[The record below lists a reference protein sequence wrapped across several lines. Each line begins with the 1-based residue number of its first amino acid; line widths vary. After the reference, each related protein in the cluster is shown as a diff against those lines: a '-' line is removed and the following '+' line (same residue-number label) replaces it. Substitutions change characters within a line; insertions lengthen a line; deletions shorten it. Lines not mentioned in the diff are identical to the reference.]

1 MYLQNKFFVLLGL
14 CSGLVACGP
23 QQYYVPVTNQ
33 VGNAQPLSKTADTI
47 RIILPHD
54 YPHNI
59 EMARQ
64 KGSNWLSWS
73 KFARYEMSAKQQTE
87 DRLQALGYNV
97 VDIGL
102 NPKND
107 GHPNVIA
114 LVESAEDP
122 SKAHNVIRTWTEPSY
137 TDTMGNP
144 TAWDTKA
151 VAYTM
156 KHIDYKVTLVRPNG
170 NNNPLLKCI
179 TDNNFSTGFCIAP
192 EHPDNYEVIF
202 TGTGSM
208 STDAN
213 SPSYILDHITT
224 AVWHDYPNMMG
235 QYKVFLYSQPHPE
248 VIRVEP
254 DSPKKGS

>member
-1 MYLQNKFFVLLGL
+1 MYLKNKLCILLGC
-14 CSGLVACGP
+14 CSVLTACGP
-23 QQYYVPVTNQ
+23 NEYYVPVNNQ
-33 VGNAQPLSKTADTI
+33 VGNAQALSKTADTI
-47 RIILPHD
+47 RIIMPYSFPKL
-54 YPHNI
+54 I
-59 EMARQ
+59 KKARSDD
-64 KGSNWLSWS
+64 KDWL
-73 KFARYEMSAKQQTE
+73 KYDRAGRYNLSAKQYTE
-87 DRLQALGYNV
+87 FRLQTLGYRV
-97 VDIGL
+97 VDTGL
-102 NPKND
+102 KPRND
-107 GHPNVIA
+107 AHPNVIA

-137 TDTMGNP
+137 TDSMGTP

-151 VAYTM
+151 EAYTM

-170 NNNPLLKCI
+170 KNNPLFVC
-179 TDNNFSTGFCIAP
+179 NNTELSTNLCVAP

-202 TGTGSM
+202 TGSGSM

-235 QYKVFLYSQPHPE
+235 QHKVFLYSQPHPE

-254 DSPKKGS
+254 NNPKKGS

>member
-1 MYLQNKFFVLLGL
+1 MHLRNKLLTLFGL
-14 CSGLVACGP
+14 CSVLTACGP
-23 QQYYVPVTNQ
+23 NEYYVPVNNQ
-33 VGNAQPLSKTADTI
+33 VGNAQFLSKTSDTVRVVVSNNLPELI
-47 RIILPHD
+47 KKAREQGKDWLLSYKSAMYILS
-54 YPHNI
+54 
-59 EMARQ
+59 ARE
-64 KGSNWLSWS
+64 
-73 KFARYEMSAKQQTE
+73 YTE
-87 DRLQALGYNV
+87 DRLQALGYHV
-97 VDIGL
+97 VDTGS
-102 NPKND
+102 KAGGV

-156 KHIDYKVTLVRPNG
+156 KHIDYKVTLIRPNG
-170 NNNPLLKCI
+170 KNNPLFIC
-179 TDNNFSTGFCIAP
+179 NNTELSTNLCIAP

-213 SPSYILDHITT
+213 NAAYILDHITT

-235 QYKVFLYSQPHPE
+235 QYQVFLYSQPHPE

>member
-1 MYLQNKFFVLLGL
+1 MLRRDQLFVLIGL
-14 CSGLVACGP
+14 CLALTACGP
-23 QQYYVPVTNQ
+23 NEYYVPVNNQ
-33 VGNAQPLSKTADTI
+33 AGNAQSLSKTNDTI
-47 RIILPHD
+47 RVVMPYNFPELVKKTREQGKD
-54 YPHNI
+54 
-59 EMARQ
+59 
-64 KGSNWLSWS
+64 WLTWS
-73 KFARYEMSAKQQTE
+73 RFAKYNMSAKQYTE
-87 DRLQALGYNV
+87 ERLQALGYHV

-102 NPKND
+102 HAGGA

-151 VAYTM
+151 EAYTM

-170 NNNPLLKCI
+170 ANNPLFIC
-179 TDNNFSTGFCIAP
+179 NNTELSTNLCVAP
-192 EHPDNYEVIF
+192 EHPDNYEFIF

-208 STDAN
+208 STDARM
-213 SPSYILDHITT
+213 PSYILDHITT

-235 QYKVFLYSQPHPE
+235 QYKVFLYSQPEPQ

-254 DSPKKGS
+254 NSPKKGS

>member
-1 MYLQNKFFVLLGL
+1 MHPKSKLIILFGL
-14 CSGLVACGP
+14 CSVLTACGP
-23 QQYYVPVTNQ
+23 NEYYVSVNNQ

-47 RIILPHD
+47 RVVVPYNFPELVKKNRSD
-54 YPHNI
+54 DKDWLKYNI
-59 EMARQ
+59 A
-64 KGSNWLSWS
+64 
-73 KFARYEMSAKQQTE
+73 ARYVLSAKQETE
-87 DRLQALGYNV
+87 ERLQTLGYRV
-97 VDIGL
+97 VDTGL
-102 NPKND
+102 YPKND

-151 VAYTM
+151 EAYTM
-156 KHIDYKVTLVRPNG
+156 KHIDYKVTLVRPSSNV
-170 NNNPLLKCI
+170 LLKCV
-179 TDNNFSTGFCIAP
+179 TDKDHITGFCIAP

-213 SPSYILDHITT
+213 SQPYILDHITT

-235 QYKVFLYSQPHPE
+235 QYKVFLYSQEQPQ

-254 DSPKKGS
+254 DNPKKGS